1 MAIAFRNRIAL
12 FYSITAAVLVLLVF
26 ALIFLIVRKGV
37 YSSIDNDLQK
47 EVDDLHTEITVTPA
61 GFSVEKE
68 EWYEKEHNTLDI
80 NPIFIQFTDWHGKLS
95 ERSPNLKESKL
106 RYRTVTEDM
115 FYDSLLDSIPVRQ
128 AQAAVRYK
136 NTVVG
141 YILVAAPLQD
151 AGKLLHNLKEV
162 LFVAYPLLLIILF
175 SVTRLL
181 AGRSIKP
188 VNNIIETAGRISR
201 TNLSERIPYPENK
214 DELYTLS
221 QTINNLLDRIESAV
235 LREKQFT
242 SDASHELRT
251 PLAVIK
257 GTLEVLIR
265 KPRSQEEFIEKVTYC
280 IAETD
285 RINLLVDQLLLLA
298 RFESQKEALKVENY
312 NINVLVLDTLS
323 RNAQLIKEKNI
334 KIETHIAENL
344 YMETDG
350 YLLSMVLENLVSNAV
365 KYSKPDGVITLSARS
380 VGGCFVLQ
388 VADNGIGIAKD
399 EQQKVFGS
407 FYRSRPDDHVQTKGS
422 GLGLSIVKRICELL
436 DIQITIESELAVGTK
451 VTLCAMFR
459 YLSQSRAVEM
469 VW

>member
-12 FYSITAAVLVLLVF
+12 FYSITAAILVLLVF
-26 ALIFLIVRKGV
+26 ALIYLIVSSGV
-37 YSSIDNDLQK
+37 YSSLDNDLQK
-47 EVDDLHTEITVTPA
+47 EVDDLYTEITVTPA

-80 NPIFIQFTDWHGKLS
+80 NPIFIQFTDRHGKLS
-95 ERSPNLKESKL
+95 DRSPNLKESKL
-106 RYRTVTEDM
+106 KYRTLTEDI
-115 FYDSLLDSIPVRQ
+115 FYDSLLDDIPVRQ
-128 AQAAVRYK
+128 AQVPVRFK
-136 NTVVG
+136 DTVVG
-141 YILVAAPLQD
+141 YILVAVPLQD
-151 AGKLLHNLKEV
+151 AGNLLYNLKRV
-162 LFVAYPLLLIILF
+162 LFITYPLLLIILF
-175 SVTRLL
+175 AVTRLV

-201 TNLSERIPYPENK
+201 NNLYERIAYAGNK

-221 QTINNLLDRIESAV
+221 KTINNLLDRIESAV

-251 PLAVIK
+251 PLAVVR

-265 KPRSQEEFIEKVTYC
+265 KPRSQEEFVETIKYC

-298 RFESQKEALKVENY
+298 RFESQKEALKVENT
-312 NINVLVLDTLS
+312 NISVLVLDTLS
-323 RNAQLIKEKNI
+323 RNAKAIKEKNI

-365 KYSKPDGVITLSARS
+365 KYSKPDGVVTLSAS
-380 VGGCFVLQ
+380 SGKGSILLQ
-388 VADNGIGIAKD
+388 VADNGIGIAKE
-399 EQQKVFGS
+399 EQHKVFAS
-407 FYRSRPDDHVQTKGS
+407 FYRSRPDEHIQTKGN

-436 DIQITIESELAVGTK
+436 DIEITIESELTVGTK
-451 VTLCAMFR
+451 VTLTHTT
-459 YLSQSRAVEM
+459 
-469 VW
+469 

>member
-12 FYSITAAVLVLLVF
+12 FYSITASILMLLVF
-26 ALIFLIVRKGV
+26 MVIFLIVRNGM
-37 YSSIDNDLQK
+37 YSSLDNDLQK
-47 EVDDLHTEITVTPA
+47 EVDDLYTEITVTPT

-80 NPIFIQFTDWHGKLS
+80 NPIFIQFTDRHGKLS
-95 ERSPNLKESKL
+95 DRSPNLKDSKL
-106 RYRTVTEDM
+106 KYRALTEDI

-128 AQAAVRYK
+128 AQVPVRFK
-136 NTVVG
+136 DTVVG

-151 AGKLLHNLKEV
+151 AQNLLRNLQEV

-175 SVTRLL
+175 AVTRLV
-181 AGRSIKP
+181 AGKSIKP

-201 TNLSERIPYPENK
+201 TNLSERIAYAGNK

-251 PLAVIK
+251 PLAVVK

-265 KPRSQEEFIEKVTYC
+265 KPRSQEEFIEKVRYC
-280 IAETD
+280 ITETD

-298 RFESQKEALKVENY
+298 RFESQKEALKVENT
-312 NINVLVLDTLS
+312 NINVLILDTLS
-323 RNAQLIKEKNI
+323 RNAQAIKEKNI
-334 KIETHIAENL
+334 KIETDIAENL

-365 KYSKPDGVITLSARS
+365 KYSKPGGVVTLSAS
-380 VGGCFVLQ
+380 SGKGGILLQ

-399 EQQKVFGS
+399 EQQKVFAS
-407 FYRSRPDDHVQTKGS
+407 FYRSRPDDHIQTKGS

-436 DIQITIESELAVGTK
+436 DVQITIESALTVGTK
-451 VTLCAMFR
+451 VTLTRNA
-459 YLSQSRAVEM
+459 YISNSKSSS
-469 VW
+469 